1 MDCHARH
8 LIPLLLAACTA
19 TPPAPDAPPPHPPPT
34 ATELAED
41 VTAWAVV
48 RHQLV
53 AGSGGP
59 FTLIG
64 LCRLPE
70 SSLPATIGGDTGSGC
85 TIPGGHAPVRLGRLV
100 AHEDSL
106 QLDPAVPVFWVGE
119 RARREA
125 ALLARRDHPE
135 EDGAA
140 AWHGPLRLNA
150 QWSDGQA
157 TIWITDTLA
166 PARSAFTGIARWPTD
181 TAWWFPATFTASDP
195 AWRQVPTVRGFD
207 LPQQVAGTVTMVRGA
222 DTLHLEAWSRG
233 RRART
238 MLVVIRDA
246 TSGDGSY
253 AAGRFVDVPLPD
265 SLGRTVVDFNLAR
278 NPDCA
283 FTAASACPLPPPTNR
298 LPFAVTAGERS
309 WPE

>member
-1 MDCHARH
+1 MIVLARL
-8 LIPLLLAACTA
+8 LIPLVLAACTA
-19 TPPAPDAPPPHPPPT
+19 SPRAPDQPPPLARPT
-34 ATELAED
+34 SAELAEQ
-41 VTAWAVV
+41 VASWTEV

-53 AGSGGP
+53 AGSAGP

-64 LCRLPE
+64 LCRIPD
-70 SSLPATIGGDTGSGC
+70 SSLPATLGGATDASC
-85 TIPGGHAPVRLGRLV
+85 RVPGGNAPSVVGQLV
-100 AHEDSL
+100 ARGDSL
-106 QLDPAVPVFWVGE
+106 VLEPAVPVFWVGE
-119 RARREA
+119 RARRES
-125 ALLARRDHPE
+125 ALLALRDRPE

-140 AWHGPLRLNA
+140 AWHGPLRFNA
-150 QWSDGQA
+150 QWSDGQV
-157 TIWITDTLA
+157 TIWLTDTLT
-166 PARSAFTGIARWPTD
+166 PARDAFRAIARWPTD
-181 TAWWFPATFTASDP
+181 TAWWLPATFVATDP

-207 LPQQVAGTVTMVRGA
+207 LPQQVAGIVTAIRGT
-222 DTLHLEAWSRG
+222 DTLRLEAWSRG

-246 TSGDGSY
+246 TSGEGSY

-265 SLGRTVVDFNLAR
+265 SLGRTVVDLNLAR

>member
-1 MDCHARH
+1 MTSRARL
-8 LIPLLLAACTA
+8 LIPLMLGACTA
-19 TPPAPDAPPPHPPPT
+19 TPPAPDAAPPLPRPT
-34 ATELAED
+34 AAELAD
-41 VTAWAVV
+41 QVASWAAV

-53 AGSGGP
+53 TGSSGP

-64 LCRLPE
+64 LCRVPDT
-70 SSLPATIGGDTGSGC
+70 SLPATIGAAADASC
-85 TIPGGHAPVRLGRLV
+85 RVPSDNAPPAVGRIV
-100 AHEDSL
+100 ARGDSL
-106 QLDPAVPVFWVGE
+106 LLEPSVPVFWVGE

-125 ALLARRDHPE
+125 ALLALRDHPE

-150 QWSDGQA
+150 QWSEGQV
-157 TIWITDTLA
+157 TVWLTDTLA
-166 PARSAFTGIARWPTD
+166 PAREAFREIARWPTD
-181 TAWWFPATFTASDP
+181 TAWWLPATFTATDP

-207 LPQQVAGTVTMVRGA
+207 LPQQVAGIVTAIRGT
-222 DTLHLEAWSRG
+222 DTLRLEAWSRG

-246 TSGDGSY
+246 TSGEGSY

-265 SLGRTVVDFNLAR
+265 SLGRTIVDFNLAR

-298 LPFAVTAGERS
+298 LPFAVSAGERS

>member
-1 MDCHARH
+1 M
-8 LIPLLLAACTA
+8 IPDRVPLVMLLLAACA
-19 TPPAPDAPPPHPPPT
+19 PTPSAPDPAPPLPRPAAAD
-34 ATELAED
+34 LAEQ
-41 VTAWAVV
+41 VAGWADI

-53 AGSGGP
+53 AGSAGP

-64 LCRLPE
+64 LCRIPD
-70 SSLPATIGGDTGSGC
+70 SALPATIGGAPEARCHVPSD
-85 TIPGGHAPVRLGRLV
+85 HAPPRLGRLV
-100 AHEDSL
+100 ARGDSL
-106 QLDPAVPVFWVGE
+106 QLEPEVPVFWVGE
-119 RARREA
+119 LARREA
-125 ALLARRDHPE
+125 ALLAVRDRPE

-140 AWHGPLRLNA
+140 AWHGSLRVNA
-150 QWSDGQA
+150 QWSDGHA
-157 TIWITDTLA
+157 TLWLTDTLA
-166 PARSAFTGIARWPTD
+166 PARNDFEGILRWPTD
-181 TAWWFPATFTASDP
+181 TSWWLPATFMASDP
-195 AWRQVPTVRGFD
+195 AWRHVPTVRGFD
-207 LPQQVAGTVTMVRGA
+207 LPQQVAGVVTAVRGA

-283 FTAASACPLPPPTNR
+283 FTPASACPLPPPSNR
-298 LPFAVTAGERS
+298 LPFAVTAGERA
-309 WPE
+309 WPQ